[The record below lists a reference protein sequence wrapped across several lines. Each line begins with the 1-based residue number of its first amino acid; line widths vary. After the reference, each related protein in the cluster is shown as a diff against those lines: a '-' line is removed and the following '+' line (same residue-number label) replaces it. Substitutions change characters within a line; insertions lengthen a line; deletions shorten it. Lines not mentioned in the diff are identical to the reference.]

1 MEVREHY
8 ASGGRK
14 FAMMSKV
21 IVAPTPKKVGRSV
34 PYITMQSVQALRPA
48 ECYSNLT
55 NQNLEGVLRPASWD
69 LANPRSHH
77 SIW

>member
-1 MEVREHY
+1 MIRHAKGRNAAITTKTASIMEVREHY

-34 PYITMQSVQALRPA
+34 PYITMQSVQPDQS
-48 ECYSNLT
+48 E
-55 NQNLEGVLRPASWD
+55 P
-69 LANPRSHH
+69 
-77 SIW
+77 